1 MFKAQLGDSIGKLFT
16 GKRSTDVPA
25 SSVKALPA
33 DAAPAAAELAQ
44 AIKEQLDNGASLDDV
59 IAKLA
64 SSLATSVA
72 AALGIPV
79 DAAREQL
86 TQVFTK
92 ALQPTDTGPPR
103 SNAERASSLVTRL
116 RQIAELAT
124 GVTNGDTGHTIRLI
138 VGQRSDAEQAKAGPT
153 PPPDSILA
161 DALAAL
167 AAPASPAP
175 GATTVASVSPAAPAA
190 SDGRTVALESP
201 AQAVAAGGDTPLGR
215 IVARALLAGDQNG
228 SAAPVTPV
236 SGPFQSGAFHRLDG
250 SPRDVVTSADGL
262 ASVSGASAPAG
273 SRSVLDAFVQ
283 AFAAALARADAPG
296 SGRGNSAISPPP
308 VLPEA
313 TAVAAS
319 SAAPAQPALAFAIP
333 FVHDAPAVAPPAPA
347 QTMPQP
353 QHVDANAV
361 VDQILRGMT
370 IRTTDGQSEVRLR
383 LVPENLGDVS
393 VKLTVTGGLVD
404 ASITAHSAD
413 AQNALAGGQNQLA
426 KTLADAGLK
435 LQSFTV
441 GLAGGGFA
449 DARDQSRP
457 RDSWN
462 RPGSR
467 RFGGVESVDFDE
479 SGDASLLA
487 NSSFG
492 PPIYSARSL
501 PGTLNRLA

>member
-1 MFKAQLGDSIGKLFT
+1 MSALVA
-16 GKRSTDVPA
+16 GKRSTGVPA
-25 SSVKALPA
+25 SSVPALPA
-33 DAAPAAAELAQ
+33 DAAPAAAELTH
-44 AIKEQLDNGASLDDV
+44 AIKEQLDKGASLDDV

-103 SNAERASSLVTRL
+103 SNAERASSLVSRL
-116 RQIAELAT
+116 RQVAELAT

-138 VGQRSDAEQAKAGPT
+138 VGQRSDAEQAKAGPN
-153 PPPDSILA
+153 PRPESILA

-167 AAPASPAP
+167 ASPAP
-175 GATTVASVSPAAPAA
+175 AATTVATTSPVAPAA
-190 SDGRTVALESP
+190 GDGRTVALDSP
-201 AQAVAAGGDTPLGR
+201 AQAIATGGDTPLGR
-215 IVARALLAGDQNG
+215 IVARALIAGDRDITG
-228 SAAPVTPV
+228 GITAPVTPV
-236 SGPFQSGAFHRLDG
+236 AGPFQSGAFHRLDG
-250 SPRDVVTSADGL
+250 SPRDVVTSAEGL
-262 ASVSGASAPAG
+262 ASMGGASAPAG
-273 SRSVLDAFVQ
+273 SRSVLDAYVQ
-283 AFAAALARADAPG
+283 AFAAALARADASGP
-296 SGRGNSAISPPP
+296 GRGNGGPSPATNA
-308 VLPEA
+308 PEA

-319 SAAPAQPALAFAIP
+319 SSAQPALAFAIP
-333 FVHDAPAVAPPAPA
+333 VVQDAPAVAPPAPA
-347 QTMPQP
+347 QTLPQP
-353 QHVDANAV
+353 QHVDANTV
-361 VDQILRGMT
+361 VDQILRGMS

-441 GLAGGGFA
+441 GLAGGGSA

-479 SGDASLLA
+479 LGDASLLA
-487 NSSFG
+487 SSSFG